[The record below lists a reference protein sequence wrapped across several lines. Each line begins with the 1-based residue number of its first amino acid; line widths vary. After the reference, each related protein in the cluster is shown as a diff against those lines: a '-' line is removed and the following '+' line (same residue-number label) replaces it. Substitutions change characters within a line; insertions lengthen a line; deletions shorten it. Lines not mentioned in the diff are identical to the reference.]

1 MTFPNLNVHLSERK
15 TQIFLS
21 HLTFRTFET
30 ILQCI
35 YWALIVTYIRLYCW
49 RIKWWLWICL
59 VFNNKIFEYLNIWI
73 FEWVKCVTR
82 KIFELQTWE
91 AARSGS
97 SKPSTSFPPS
107 HSKSW
112 NKFSFEILKQV
123 LIRNPEIDFS
133 SNSNNDREIKVTHAW
148 QLCRCCRPRVEVLEE
163 ESAPTEIQ
171 RFLRWSFIRFFSLL
185 GLGNMNRSF
194 YWTPMVISRGL
205 RWSMK
210 SDPKYDIRL
219 IFTFWNLNPH
229 L

>member
-1 MTFPNLNVHLSERK
+1 MLPAK
-15 TQIFLS
+15 
-21 HLTFRTFET
+21 
-30 ILQCI
+30 
-35 YWALIVTYIRLYCW
+35 
-49 RIKWWLWICL
+49 
-59 VFNNKIFEYLNIWI
+59 YLNCRHEKRQGVDQVSRQLLFPLLIQNP
-73 FEWVKCVTR
+73 E
-82 KIFELQTWE
+82 
-91 AARSGS
+91 
-97 SKPSTSFPPS
+97 TSS

-112 NKFSFEILKQV
+112 NKFSLKILKQV